1 MFPSEPLLVAT
12 KLATLALGSV
22 IAVVAHRAYRRTGN
36 QSLRALALGFGLL
49 ATGAVAAGL
58 LHVSGALSLAESQTV
73 QSLCTA
79 AGLAVIVHSL
89 LIDDEATQPGVGQD
103 QRSTGGHN

>member
-1 MFPSEPLLVAT
+1 MFPSESLLAAT

-36 QSLRALALGFGLL
+36 RSLRALAIGFGLL
-49 ATGAVAAGL
+49 AAGAVAAGL
-58 LHVSGALSLAESQTV
+58 LHTVVGLSLAESQTV
-73 QSLCTA
+73 QSLFTA

-89 LIDDEATQPGVGQD
+89 VVDDRPGQTTRRD
-103 QRSTGGHN
+103 RRSARGRP

>member
-1 MFPSEPLLVAT
+1 MFPSESLLAAT

-22 IAVVAHRAYRRTGN
+22 IAVVAHRAYRRTGH
-36 QSLRALALGFGLL
+36 QSLRALAIGFGLL

-58 LHVSGALSLAESQTV
+58 LHTAVGLSIVESQIV
-73 QSLCTA
+73 QSLFTA

-89 LIDDEATQPGVGQD
+89 LIDDSVDQREMGHD
-103 QRSTGGHN
+103 QRSAGGRN